1 MIETR
6 SIADTDIEVSVV
18 CLGTMTFGHPV
29 GEADA
34 VRLVH
39 WSIDHGI
46 NFIDTA
52 DMYEGYD
59 RYTGS
64 PGGVGEL
71 ILGKAIRGRR
81 ESVILTTKVGNPIGR
96 DGYAGGGLSVGHI
109 QHQIDASLQRLQTDY
124 VDFYLLHRPDAD
136 APLAESVGAVAALIS
151 EGKVRHWGFSN
162 FEPDQIREMIALC
175 AARGW
180 PRPVVSQPPYSWQN
194 RHAASEHF
202 PVCREHGISITPY
215 RPLQGGLLTG
225 KYRRE
230 QPLPQGSR
238 AEENADWLSQPDE
251 VLYSG
256 LEAFE
261 QEAQAHARTPLQHAF
276 RWILDQP
283 GISSVVVGAK
293 RIEQVEEMLG
303 I

>member
-1 MIETR
+1 MIENR
-6 SIADTDIEVSVV
+6 RIADTDIEVSIL
-18 CLGTMTFGHPV
+18 CLGTMTFGRPV

-39 WSIDHGI
+39 WSVDHGI

-59 RYTGS
+59 RFMGS

-81 ESVILTTKVGNPIGR
+81 ESVVITTKVGNHIAR
-96 DGYAGGGLSVGHI
+96 DGYEGSGLSVAHI
-109 QHQIDASLQRLQTDY
+109 RHQIDASLRRLQTDY
-124 VDFYLLHRPDAD
+124 VDFYQLHRPDPET
-136 APLAESVGAVAALIS
+136 PLVESIEAMAALIE
-151 EGKVRHWGFSN
+151 EGKVRYWGFSN
-162 FEPDQIREMIALC
+162 FGPEQIREMMSLC
-175 AARGW
+175 AAHGW
-180 PRPVVSQPPYSWQN
+180 PRPVVSQPPFSWLN
-194 RHAASEHF
+194 RGSAVDHF

-215 RPLQGGLLTG
+215 KPLQGGLLTG
-225 KYRRE
+225 KYQRG

-238 AEENADWLSQPDE
+238 AVENAGWLSQPDE
-251 VLYSG
+251 VLQSE

-261 QEAQAHARTPLQHAF
+261 QEAESCRRTPLQHAL
-276 RWILDQP
+276 RWILDQS

-293 RIEQVEEMLG
+293 RIEQVEEMLA